1 MELLDGKALAG
12 VIRSEIR
19 EEVGHLISKGQ
30 RPPKLVAVLVGNDG
44 PSQTYVRA
52 KEKDCTEVGFD
63 SEVLHLSED
72 VSEDELL
79 DTVDRLNEDAG
90 VDGFIVQLPL
100 PSDMNDQRILEA
112 IRPDKDVDGFHPEN
126 VGKMA
131 LGLQGFVPAT
141 PAGIVELLRRHEIDT
156 EGKLCV
162 VIGRSSIVGMPMALL
177 MGKNAQPGNC
187 TVVQTHSRTK
197 DLKGICAQADI
208 LIAALG
214 HPSFVGEEMVKEGA
228 VVIDV
233 GISRLEDPAR
243 KSGYRLVGDVDFEA
257 VAQKCSYITPVPGGV
272 GPMTRTALLQNTLQ
286 AYYQQLE
293 E

>member
-1 MELLDGKALAG
+1 MQLLDGKALAG
-12 VIRSEIR
+12 TVKNEIR
-19 EEVGHLISKGQ
+19 EEVGQLLSQGR
-30 RPPKLVAVLVGNDG
+30 RPPKLVAVLVGSDG
-44 PSQTYVRA
+44 PSQTYVGA

-63 SEVLHLSED
+63 SEVLHLSKD
-72 VSEDELL
+72 VSEAELM
-79 DTVDRLNEDAG
+79 DTVGRLNEDAG

-100 PSDMNDQRILEA
+100 PSHMNDQRILEA
-112 IRPDKDVDGFHPEN
+112 IRAEN

-131 LGLQGFVPAT
+131 LGLEGFVPAT
-141 PAGIVELLRRHEIDT
+141 PAGIVELLKRHQIDT

-214 HPSFVGEEMVKEGA
+214 RPCFVGEEMVKQGA

-233 GISRLEDPAR
+233 GISRIEDPAQ
-243 KSGYRLVGDVDFEA
+243 KTGFRLVGDVDFEV
-257 VAQKCSYITPVPGGV
+257 VAHKCSYITPVPGGV
-272 GPMTRTALLQNTLQ
+272 GPMTRTALLQNTLK
-286 AYYQQLE
+286 AYYRRQE
-293 E
+293 K